1 MSAIGD
7 LEFTLDV
14 RSGQDFDLEI
24 YDSQAPDGFLGG
36 SYGGAGS
43 DETVRITMS
52 YSGPYYALVYTYG
65 SSSGDYTISNE
76 SIEPK
81 PDLTPYQPS
90 GWSDKLIVSDI
101 KGKYNSSRIE
111 TFCGLGNIFR
121 AIQNQC
127 KGNDYKTYKT
137 MELVLNGMLN
147 NARNRYGNLEE
158 NLEKVKW
165 VGHVAI
171 VKDIKGING
180 KVFRMGA
187 KAIVYSQGNDI
198 GAIRNSDFEN
208 IKLDGLMVRKFIACR
223 GEHWNYREGG
233 NFICWGCRKS
243 PADERSKIKDEEL
256 AEVINLEI
264 TQQLYPLIGDKIEEF

>member
-1 MSAIGD
+1 MKKKTIYTHLNLD
-7 LEFTLDV
+7 LEATCCVWSYLNIIDKDSSFNMKFVNANWDGKEMKIEDV
-14 RSGQDFDLEI
+14 AVDI
-24 YDSQAPDGFLGG
+24 NAGG
-36 SYGGAGS
+36 KGTKGNSHKSAFKIISMQFS
-43 DETVRITMS
+43 DEERDILKS
-52 YSGPYYALVYTYG
+52 L
-65 SSSGDYTISNE
+65 
-76 SIEPK
+76 IEYVDIK
-81 PDLTPYQPS
+81 
-90 GWSDKLIVSDI
+90 DI